1 MAKLSKTISP
11 VYKVFRNLSA
21 KLYYLRRDLEIYEDY
36 QDMKRRLKEPVK
48 IDSHIYREYQ
58 KMWGWGRSV
67 IVPRNIL
74 EVCSTLSEFQTPE
87 YLPDNVYF
95 STIDPLLNDK
105 QMAWGYS
112 EKGNYARLYDIDNE
126 PVSLIRNLNGLFFDF
141 RGYPITNPD
150 DFLTNELKKQVKILV
165 KPTIESWGGRN
176 VLVFEKDARDQWQCV
191 NDEVELSL
199 QNLQKYYSRNY
210 VVQEY
215 LEQHAFYKRF
225 NPTSFN
231 TFRIY
236 VYRSVVDETPH
247 VLHSVIRVGRTGSVV
262 DNVKAGGVG
271 IYVKPDGTFRH
282 GYNKHIDIID
292 SLPHEPSVKLT
303 EIGKAPKL
311 EEMYNLAKKVALKMP
326 YTRMVAF
333 DINLDTAGKPRLI
346 ELNTSNAGLVPQF
359 YGSTFF
365 GEFTQEVVEYCRRQK
380 KVDFL
385 RV

>member
-1 MAKLSKTISP
+1 MVKLSKIINP
-11 VYKVFRNLSA
+11 VYKVSRTLSA

-36 QDMKRRLKEPVK
+36 QDMKRRIIEPVQVDK
-48 IDSHIYREYQ
+48 HIYREYQ

-74 EVCSTLSEFQTPE
+74 EVCSTLNKFQTPE

-95 STIDPLLNDK
+95 STIDPLLNNK

-126 PVSLIRNLNGLFFDF
+126 PMSLLRNLNGLFFDF
-141 RGYPITNPD
+141 KRHPIINPEV
-150 DFLTNELKKQVKILV
+150 FLTQELKKQVKIVV
-165 KPTIESWGGRN
+165 KPTIDSWGGRN
-176 VLVFEKDARDQWQCV
+176 VLVFKKDAGDQWHCV

-199 QNLQKYYSRNY
+199 QNLQKYYYRNY

-215 LEQHAFYKRF
+215 VEQHAFYKRF

-236 VYRSVVDETPH
+236 VYRSPVDEIPH
-247 VLHSVIRVGRTGSVV
+247 VLHSALRVGVAGSVV

-271 IYVKPDGTFRH
+271 IYVKPDGTFLH
-282 GYNKHIDIID
+282 GYNKQMDKIDF
-292 SLPHEPSVKLT
+292 LPYEPSVKLT

-311 EEMYNLAKKVALKMP
+311 EEMHNLAKKVALKMP
-326 YTRMVAF
+326 YNRMVAF
-333 DINLDTAGKPRLI
+333 DINLDTEGKPRLI
-346 ELNTSNAGLVPQF
+346 ELNASNAGLLPQV

-365 GEFTQEVVEYCRRQK
+365 GAFTQEVVEYCRRQK